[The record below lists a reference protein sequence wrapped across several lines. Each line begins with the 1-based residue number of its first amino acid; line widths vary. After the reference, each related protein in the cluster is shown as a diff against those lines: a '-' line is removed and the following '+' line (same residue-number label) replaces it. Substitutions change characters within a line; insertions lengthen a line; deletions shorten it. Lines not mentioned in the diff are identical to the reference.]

1 VFFDYLYEDKSFMMF
16 SRSIVVAALVFVLGV
31 VSCNIWKKGDPD
43 EGIRVFLSGF
53 EASLKLSDDEI
64 LKQFKAKQSK
74 ESILSAIHVLQ
85 NKESE
90 YIQCAIAFDQTKIIH
105 DAEGIRVDIPVA
117 FAAKDIGENDFH
129 EQSSLTLWLEEKQR
143 GFVITLL
150 EGEAFYKTFSELRS
164 SMQWDVEREEALK
177 TRRPI
182 YARAREIQKGYDS
195 VIWYTTYK
203 DKNYFYVVNG
213 KWVNYFRDHDS
224 KKKNVATDYKM
235 GLVDEAG
242 TVIIPAEY
250 ELVGTIGFVHP
261 DVVEV
266 RKDGKTGYYQVAT
279 KQLIV
284 APAYDMIVP
293 YDVAG
298 AYALVS
304 IDSVHGW
311 LDAQYQYHE
320 GFPSAAAEDWFEKF
334 GFLPEELTL
343 QSGNQSLCEIA
354 NEENAG
360 YGIVLPPSCYVRTGL
375 FEEIVAGLTTTD
387 MPFAGWKEYVST
399 NGTLF
404 EKITDGIGA
413 LVTNIK
419 ERYVEGR
426 EEFYTRNRLVFI
438 SPANDTLAVSDIMG
452 ESVTRLRRI
461 GEDLI
466 EIESKRSDYG
476 YWEEDAYIKEYDIP
490 IYTYFR
496 LSDGAVVEQQSS
508 RTYSFTEFVTLDS
521 SYIAGTFHCWNAES
535 GQSEE
540 TAMLSVPT
548 LQFLRKEIL
557 AGYGYRFKDSVD
569 VQMFERYPQNVDDIK
584 DIEGQFTEI
593 DRHNLVFLEKVIG
606 LLEPKPM

>member
-1 VFFDYLYEDKSFMMF
+1 
-16 SRSIVVAALVFVLGV
+16 
-31 VSCNIWKKGDPD
+31 
-43 EGIRVFLSGF
+43 
-53 EASLKLSDDEI
+53 
-64 LKQFKAKQSK
+64 
-74 ESILSAIHVLQ
+74 
-85 NKESE
+85 
-90 YIQCAIAFDQTKIIH
+90 
-105 DAEGIRVDIPVA
+105 
-117 FAAKDIGENDFH
+117 
-129 EQSSLTLWLEEKQR
+129 
-143 GFVITLL
+143 VITLL
-150 EGEAFYKTFSELRS
+150 EGEEFYKKFAELRS
-164 SMQWDVEREEALK
+164 NMQWDVEREEALK

-182 YARAREIQKGYDS
+182 YARAQEIQKGYDS

-213 KWVNYFRDHDS
+213 KWVNYFKDYDS
-224 KKKNVATDYKM
+224 KEKNLATDYKM

-279 KQLIV
+279 KQLII

-304 IDSVHGW
+304 TDSVRGW

-320 GFPSAAAEDWFEKF
+320 GFPSTDAEDWFKKF
-334 GFLPEELTL
+334 GFLPKELTL

-413 LVTNIK
+413 LVTNIT

-438 SPANDTLAVSDIMG
+438 SPTNDTLAVSDVMG

-476 YWEEDAYIKEYDIP
+476 YWDEDSYIKEYDIP

-496 LSDGAVVEQQSS
+496 LSDGAIAEQQSA
-508 RTYSFTEFVTLDS
+508 RVCTFTEFVKLDS
-521 SYIAGTFHCWNAES
+521 SYITGAFHYGNIES
-535 GQSEE
+535 GESEA
-540 TAMLSVPT
+540 TAMLSLTT
-548 LQFLRKEIL
+548 LQFMHNEIL

-569 VQMFERYPQNVDDIK
+569 IEKFSRYPQNVESLEDLQD
-584 DIEGQFTEI
+584 QFTEI
-593 DRHNLVFLEKVIG
+593 DRHNLIFLDRVIAS
-606 LLEPKPM
+606 LAPEPM